1 MRTRWFGQET
11 FYCLVLSFLL
21 SREFSK
27 LLWKIRKKQKIIS
40 KTALSVT
47 VIFAIVS
54 IWNASLYGFT
64 ERMNR
69 WAIKT

>member
-1 MRTRWFGQET
+1 MSGQET

-21 SREFSK
+21 SGEFSK
-27 LLWKIRKKQKIIS
+27 LLWKIRKEQKIIS

-54 IWNASLYGFT
+54 IWNVSLYGFT
-64 ERMNR
+64 ERM
-69 WAIKT
+69 K

>member
-1 MRTRWFGQET
+1 MSGQET

-21 SREFSK
+21 SGEFSK
-27 LLWKIRKKQKIIS
+27 LLWKIRKEQKIIS

-54 IWNASLYGFT
+54 IWKVSLYGFT

-69 WAIKT
+69 WAKKT

>member
-1 MRTRWFGQET
+1 MVRSGNI
-11 FYCLVLSFLL
+11 LL
-21 SREFSK
+21 SGFILPVIREIFK
-27 LLWKIRKKQKIIS
+27 TAMENKKEQKIIS

-54 IWNASLYGFT
+54 IWNVSLYGFT
-64 ERMNR
+64 EKINR